1 MARPKSETLTPREAE
16 IMEVLWN
23 LDSATSEEVRQQLA
37 GSPHDSSVRTMLR
50 VLISKGCVKV
60 DHTVRPAKY
69 RASIPRSKMR
79 TKATSSL
86 LKRFF
91 SGSAEE
97 LVQQLLED
105 EQLTPDQLNKLRRQ
119 YGSRAK
125 DKGD

>member
-1 MARPKSETLTPREAE
+1 MARPKSETLTAREAE
-16 IMEVLWN
+16 IMEVLWK
-23 LDSATSEEVRQQLA
+23 LGAATSEDVRQKLA
-37 GSPHDSSVRTMLR
+37 DNPHDSTVRTMLR
-50 VLISKGCVKV
+50 VLINKGWVKV
-60 DHTVRPAKY
+60 DHTVRPAQY
-69 RASIPRSKMR
+69 RAALPQSKMR

-97 LVQQLLED
+97 LVQHLLED

-125 DKGD
+125 HKGD